1 MGTGSEYERYEE
13 PYSHEVRDRRVRG
26 ARGLQAVDGLTTS
39 AAFDEAAE
47 RYVAGDISARE
58 LSDIVDDYYDQKV
71 ERGVNRY
78 SQEADLVSARICDAL
93 DSNGFTFS
101 PATLRAI
108 HGRLFRGL
116 MEEPFYEQ
124 HYRDYNI
131 SKREFVLARESVA
144 YGDYASLEDDLET
157 AFSEFSPA
165 PAQDGDYTAY
175 IASVADFIARVWQI
189 HPFAEGNTRTVA
201 VFLQQLLHFH
211 GFPQDCSEAFDR
223 SSLQFRN
230 ALVRANYRN
239 IPLGVEPDPTF
250 LNEFIG
256 CLIAGRPF
264 PYRNRD
270 MAAAELFRSKGL
282 IPPQEESPRR
292 LGKKTNA
299 VPRLGAGERRIQVAP
314 EASEVVDAD
323 GQIRATNCSCQSL
336 GTTFWPKI
344 DCKLRQRLASPR
356 RATTRNPLIRG
367 NTEQTQPTFAKG
379 NAVAKKGARN
389 AS

>member
-239 IPLGVEPDPTF
+239 IPLASNP
-250 LNEFIG
+250 I
-256 CLIAGRPF
+256 R
-264 PYRNRD
+264 
-270 MAAAELFRSKGL
+270 RS
-282 IPPQEESPRR
+282 
-292 LGKKTNA
+292 
-299 VPRLGAGERRIQVAP
+299 
-314 EASEVVDAD
+314 
-323 GQIRATNCSCQSL
+323 
-336 GTTFWPKI
+336 
-344 DCKLRQRLASPR
+344 
-356 RATTRNPLIRG
+356 
-367 NTEQTQPTFAKG
+367 
-379 NAVAKKGARN
+379 
-389 AS
+389 

>member
-26 ARGLQAVDGLTTS
+26 ARGLQAVDGLATS

-189 HPFAEGNTRTVA
+189 PKGTRAPSPCSSSSCCTSM
-201 VFLQQLLHFH
+201 
-211 GFPQDCSEAFDR
+211 GFPKTAARPSTDRRCSSATR
-223 SSLQFRN
+223 SC
-230 ALVRANYRN
+230 
-239 IPLGVEPDPTF
+239 GPTT
-250 LNEFIG
+250 
-256 CLIAGRPF
+256 ATS
-264 PYRNRD
+264 
-270 MAAAELFRSKGL
+270 RSASNP
-282 IPPQEESPRR
+282 IRR
-292 LGKKTNA
+292 
-299 VPRLGAGERRIQVAP
+299 
-314 EASEVVDAD
+314 S
-323 GQIRATNCSCQSL
+323 
-336 GTTFWPKI
+336 
-344 DCKLRQRLASPR
+344 
-356 RATTRNPLIRG
+356 
-367 NTEQTQPTFAKG
+367 
-379 NAVAKKGARN
+379 
-389 AS
+389 

>member
-1 MGTGSEYERYEE
+1 MSTESEYERYKE
-13 PYSHEVRDRRVRG
+13 PYSYEVRDRRVRG

-39 AAFDEAAE
+39 AVFDDAAE
-47 RYVAGDISARE
+47 RYVAGDINARQ
-58 LSDIVDDYYDQKV
+58 LSDMVDDYYNQKV
-71 ERGVNRY
+71 ERGINRY

-165 PAQDGDYTAY
+165 PAQGGDYTVY
-175 IASVADFIARVWQI
+175 IASVADFIARIWQI

-250 LNEFIG
+250 LREFIG

-270 MAAAELFRSKGL
+270 MAAAELFRTKGL
-282 IPPQEESPRR
+282 IPPQEESRRR
-292 LGKKTNA
+292 LG
-299 VPRLGAGERRIQVAP
+299 
-314 EASEVVDAD
+314 
-323 GQIRATNCSCQSL
+323 
-336 GTTFWPKI
+336 
-344 DCKLRQRLASPR
+344 
-356 RATTRNPLIRG
+356 
-367 NTEQTQPTFAKG
+367 
-379 NAVAKKGARN
+379 
-389 AS
+389 

>member
-71 ERGVNRY
+71 ERGLNRY

-116 MEEPFYEQ
+116 MAEPFYEQ

-165 PAQDGDYTAY
+165 RAGRRLHRLHRLGGRLHRARLADSPLRRREHAHRRRVPPAA
-175 IASVADFIARVWQI
+175 AALPWVSPR
-189 HPFAEGNTRTVA
+189 
-201 VFLQQLLHFH
+201 LQQ
-211 GFPQDCSEAFDR
+211 AFDR

-292 LGKKTNA
+292 LG
-299 VPRLGAGERRIQVAP
+299 
-314 EASEVVDAD
+314 
-323 GQIRATNCSCQSL
+323 
-336 GTTFWPKI
+336 
-344 DCKLRQRLASPR
+344 
-356 RATTRNPLIRG
+356 
-367 NTEQTQPTFAKG
+367 
-379 NAVAKKGARN
+379 
-389 AS
+389 

>member
-101 PATLRAI
+101 PATLRA
-108 HGRLFRGL
+108 
-116 MEEPFYEQ
+116 
-124 HYRDYNI
+124 
-131 SKREFVLARESVA
+131 LAKSGILTLEKA

-292 LGKKTNA
+292 LG
-299 VPRLGAGERRIQVAP
+299 
-314 EASEVVDAD
+314 
-323 GQIRATNCSCQSL
+323 
-336 GTTFWPKI
+336 
-344 DCKLRQRLASPR
+344 
-356 RATTRNPLIRG
+356 
-367 NTEQTQPTFAKG
+367 
-379 NAVAKKGARN
+379 
-389 AS
+389 

>member
-1 MGTGSEYERYEE
+1 
-13 PYSHEVRDRRVRG
+13 
-26 ARGLQAVDGLTTS
+26 
-39 AAFDEAAE
+39 
-47 RYVAGDISARE
+47 
-58 LSDIVDDYYDQKV
+58 
-71 ERGVNRY
+71 
-78 SQEADLVSARICDAL
+78 
-93 DSNGFTFS
+93 
-101 PATLRAI
+101 
-108 HGRLFRGL
+108 

-250 LNEFIG
+250 LNEF
-256 CLIAGRPF
+256 
-264 PYRNRD
+264 
-270 MAAAELFRSKGL
+270 
-282 IPPQEESPRR
+282 
-292 LGKKTNA
+292 
-299 VPRLGAGERRIQVAP
+299 
-314 EASEVVDAD
+314 
-323 GQIRATNCSCQSL
+323 
-336 GTTFWPKI
+336 
-344 DCKLRQRLASPR
+344 
-356 RATTRNPLIRG
+356 
-367 NTEQTQPTFAKG
+367 
-379 NAVAKKGARN
+379 
-389 AS
+389 